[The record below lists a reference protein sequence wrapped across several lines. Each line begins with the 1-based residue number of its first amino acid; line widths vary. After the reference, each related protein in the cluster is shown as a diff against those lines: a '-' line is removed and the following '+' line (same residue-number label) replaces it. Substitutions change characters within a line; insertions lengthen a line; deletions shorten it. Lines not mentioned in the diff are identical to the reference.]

1 MLRKVGKILQ
11 RSQRGIRVKKGDL
24 FLRNGR
30 LVMVTE
36 VADGLLTLVESA
48 GGSTREM
55 SLQEF
60 RSRQIQRVKIS
71 DPARRSAIDSANE
84 IMDSI
89 SLSLDAKI
97 SALRSLAK
105 SSSVADR
112 MEIRK
117 IIEIAVRALRS

>member
-1 MLRKVGKILQ
+1 
-11 RSQRGIRVKKGDL
+11 
-24 FLRNGR
+24 
-30 LVMVTE
+30 MVTE
-36 VADGLLTLVESA
+36 VADGMLTLVESA

-55 SLQEF
+55 SLQDF

-117 IIEIAVRALRS
+117 IIEIAMRALRS